1 MEITI
6 VNVREIVPTPIYN
19 EFVMIFL
26 GITFQTNYAYNKI
39 NLAGFIMRDHLGNPL
54 FAAAKKIGRTEILV
68 AQAIALREGPFSSQ
82 AFRGRRL
89 KTPY

>member
-1 MEITI
+1 
-6 VNVREIVPTPIYN
+6 
-19 EFVMIFL
+19 MIFI

-39 NLAGFIMRDHLGNPL
+39 NLAAGFIIRDHLGNPL
-54 FAAAKKIGRTEILV
+54 FAASKKIGRTEILV
-68 AQAIALREGPFSSQ
+68 AQAIALREGLFSSQ